1 MQVEIKNLREG
12 GYLFAVSKDDETKCN
27 LGQYSHIVNTFS
39 GRTIY
44 AIPLIKEVLEPMGFE
59 PIYNEYTYEIYFKR
73 KIGKYEFRVLCID
86 GTIEVI
92 DTEFLHK
99 VIHVKC
105 ETLNELQNYMDALDV
120 KYMDELFTAEA
131 YQKLQEFAE
140 GYLAFRDAKA
150 AYYEKM
156 AQSMKKYE
164 EEDNEKQ
171 I

>member
-1 MQVEIKNLREG
+1 
-12 GYLFAVSKDDETKCN
+12 
-27 LGQYSHIVNTFS
+27 
-39 GRTIY
+39 
-44 AIPLIKEVLEPMGFE
+44 MGFE
-59 PIYNEYTYEIYFKR
+59 PIYNEYTYDIYFKR
-73 KIGKYEFRVLCID
+73 KIGKYEFRVLCMD

-92 DTEFLHK
+92 DTAFLHK

-120 KYMDELFTAEA
+120 KYMDELFTDEV

-156 AQSMKKYE
+156 NQSMKKYE
-164 EEDNEKQ
+164 EEDMKNKQ